1 MGQDGDE
8 NRDSNWLAGYLT
20 GYDAR
25 VPATYDIGGREKM
38 LGTMVWLEDYCKVH
52 PRDKFTEAME
62 RLIAELNPTPITL
75 SPRQ

>member
-8 NRDSNWLAGYLT
+8 NRYSNWLAGYLT
-20 GYDAR
+20 AYDAW
-25 VPATYDIGGREKM
+25 VPATYDIRGREKM

-62 RLIAELNPTPITL
+62 RLIAELHPTPITL